1 MRLLVRKRFLY
12 IHIPFLFFFSSEWK
26 TWKAIKTNYFQE
38 WKRRK
43 GKKNTRRKLSETIIN
58 IESFCESRDEKD
70 ARHDSH
76 SKTRRVTPQTS
87 RARGNFQQDFSIS
100 NALNIAIVSKNVCE
114 AEIKADTRLVPC
126 LMWRGCVSTLEMVF
140 PSRRYF

>member
-1 MRLLVRKRFLY
+1 MRLLVRKHFLY
-12 IHIPFLFFFSSEWK
+12 IHIPFLFFFRVSEK
-26 TWKAIKTNYFQE
+26 PGKQLKLIISKNE
-38 WKRRK
+38 KEERK
-43 GKKNTRRKLSETIIN
+43 KSTRRKLSETIIN

-126 LMWRGCVSTLEMVF
+126 LMRRGCVSTLEMVF

>member
-1 MRLLVRKRFLY
+1 MRFANVSYTY
-12 IHIPFLFFFSSEWK
+12 IFLFFSFFRVNEKPGKQLKLIISKNEK
-26 TWKAIKTNYFQE
+26 E
-38 WKRRK
+38 ER
-43 GKKNTRRKLSETIIN
+43 KKNTRRKLSGTIIN

-126 LMWRGCVSTLEMVF
+126 LM
-140 PSRRYF
+140 

>member
-1 MRLLVRKRFLY
+1 MRFANVSYTY
-12 IHIPFLFFFSSEWK
+12 IFLFFSFFRVNEKPGKQLKLIISKNEK
-26 TWKAIKTNYFQE
+26 E
-38 WKRRK
+38 ER
-43 GKKNTRRKLSETIIN
+43 KKNTRRKLGETIIN

-126 LMWRGCVSTLEMVF
+126 LMRRGCVSTLEMVF
-140 PSRRYF
+140 PSRGYF